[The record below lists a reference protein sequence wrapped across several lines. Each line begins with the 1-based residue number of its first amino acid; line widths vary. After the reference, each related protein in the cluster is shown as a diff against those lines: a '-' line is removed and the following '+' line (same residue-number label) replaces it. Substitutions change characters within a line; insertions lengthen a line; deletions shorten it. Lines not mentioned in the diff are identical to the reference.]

1 MRYEIDRRP
10 HPANVRLALIAL
22 AAALVA
28 GAIACSDSKIT
39 PHDAVARQAATTPTS
54 QPAAPPTT
62 DVAEGANGTV
72 ATPTPSYEN
81 VTYRDAETAF
91 TGKDYAKAQAMFT
104 AYTEQHQQ
112 NAWGYYMLGLSAW
125 KAGDAAQAESAF
137 VAALELDPRHVKSM
151 LNLSRVLLENDRPK
165 DALERVTAAL
175 AIDSESVDGYR
186 LMGRTQYALGHVDEA
201 IDAYRKAIALDTND
215 VWSMNNLGL
224 ILIQQGR
231 FDDALGPLARATQL
245 DSTVAVFQNN
255 LGIALE
261 RTGRYVESA
270 QAYHAALAADSTYEK
285 ASVSLARVDG
295 RADDPDVEPADLA
308 MLAQNFVADIEGG
321 PVVGSD
327 SGRVAGSDSVR
338 TTLPADTVVKLPPTL
353 DSLKLDSGV
362 KKP

>member
-10 HPANVRLALIAL
+10 HPANARLALIAL

-39 PHDAVARQAATTPTS
+39 PHDAVARQTTPPPAS
-54 QPAAPPTT
+54 QPATPE
-62 DVAEGANGTV
+62 VATGDNGTV
-72 ATPTPSYEN
+72 TPAVSYEN
-81 VTYRDAETAF
+81 VTYKDAEAAF
-91 TGKDYAKAQAMFT
+91 TGKDYAKAEAMFT
-104 AYTEQHQQ
+104 AYSEQHQK

-137 VAALELDPRHVKSM
+137 TAALELDPRHVKSM
-151 LNLSRVLLENDRPK
+151 LNLSRVLLENDRAK
-165 DALERVTAAL
+165 EALDHVTAAL

-231 FDDALGPLARATQL
+231 YDDALGPLARATQL

-261 RTGRYVESA
+261 RTGRYTASA
-270 QAYHAALAADSTYEK
+270 QAYRAALAADSTYQK

-295 RADDPDVEPADLA
+295 RADDPTVEPADLT
-308 MLAQNFVADIEGG
+308 MLAQAFVTDIENGQVA
-321 PVVGSD
+321 PVVS
-327 SGRVAGSDSVR
+327 
-338 TTLPADTVVKLPPTL
+338 DTVVKMPKL
-353 DSLKLDSGV
+353 DSLKVGAVV